1 VKETELCANFAEA
14 ARDDGWIV
22 YPECCSWDLVLV
34 WSGEVP
40 DRIRKRGRRLKFQ
53 IDALERLEE
62 GFQMAIEAK
71 VSSKYSA
78 LCQCIKRLKLTAVNI
93 DARSEEYGSEKYIRK
108 SGPDQAAILADSIPG
123 PLATLA
129 RHMRLGTYDLGD
141 LEERRDY
148 FQDEGFRRPITPRGR
163 QLHFPEPLWTPP
175 VDGVGTA
182 GESSPSAL
190 TRWRVGALKV
200 CWLLNHRGWVTS
212 LDFKNIGIGIN
223 RWRQAE
229 WIVPTGEKVRQ
240 ENPSNSRKY
249 DYKQYEWGR
258 RVESRPDVGW
268 EDTIDAIVSA
278 DAEGIPDELLEA
290 S

>member
-1 VKETELCANFAEA
+1 
-14 ARDDGWIV
+14 
-22 YPECCSWDLVLV
+22 
-34 WSGEVP
+34 
-40 DRIRKRGRRLKFQ
+40 
-53 IDALERLEE
+53 
-62 GFQMAIEAK
+62 
-71 VSSKYSA
+71 
-78 LCQCIKRLKLTAVNI
+78 
-93 DARSEEYGSEKYIRK
+93 
-108 SGPDQAAILADSIPG
+108 
-123 PLATLA
+123 
-129 RHMRLGTYDLGD
+129 
-141 LEERRDY
+141 
-148 FQDEGFRRPITPRGR
+148 
-163 QLHFPEPLWTPP
+163 
-175 VDGVGTA
+175 
-182 GESSPSAL
+182 
-190 TRWRVGALKV
+190 
-200 CWLLNHRGWVTS
+200 VTS